1 MSIPPKSNKILEELY
16 EAGITEVAFNIEVY
30 NREIVKKI
38 YAWKKLYLTID
49 KYLSV
54 LENAVKIWG
63 NAGAVR
69 SIFILGLEPKESLL
83 EGIEQICKLGVSPI
97 LSILKPIPN
106 TRLEHMISFRN
117 KEIIALYKDI
127 LAICEKYHVTLGPQ
141 CHYCE
146 DNTLKISLN

>member
-1 MSIPPKSNKILEELY
+1 MPGKSCI
-16 EAGITEVAFNIEVY
+16 
-30 NREIVKKI
+30 
-38 YAWKKLYLTID
+38 TID

-117 KEIIALYKDI
+117 KEIIAL
-127 LAICEKYHVTLGPQ
+127 CEKYHVTLGPQ